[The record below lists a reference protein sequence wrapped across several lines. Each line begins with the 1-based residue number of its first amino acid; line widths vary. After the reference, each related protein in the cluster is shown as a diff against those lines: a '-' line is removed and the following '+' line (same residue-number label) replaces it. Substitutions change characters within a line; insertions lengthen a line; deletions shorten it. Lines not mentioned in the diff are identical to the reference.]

1 MPNSR
6 CSSRSSGC
14 SQPAAM
20 RPSSIAEPS
29 PPPPPPPPLQD
40 DPNDGRG
47 DEIQP
52 CPAGYLISRHP
63 MAHTPPPPPP
73 PVDEEQYQNLPPS
86 QPTYQPIIKPVKER
100 KLPMRSGSAASLF
113 ASQFASLTRRLGAKH
128 KSAKSTTVCNNCFL
142 CLILLSLSSRETGRE
157 KRKEFPSIFPPRSR
171 REFRHF
177 WCYGSVR
184 KGYPSERASG
194 TSHEESVNF
203 KHTRGINMQKKKKC
217 KDMKRESLETS
228 WSSRL

>member
-128 KSAKSTTVCNNCFL
+128 KSAKSTTVYNNCFFVSH
-142 CLILLSLSSRETGRE
+142 SLVSFKLERQVE
-157 KRKEFPSIFPPRSR
+157 KKE
-171 REFRHF
+171 
-177 WCYGSVR
+177 
-184 KGYPSERASG
+184 KN
-194 TSHEESVNF
+194 SHQFSHLGVGENSDTFDVMEV
-203 KHTRGINMQKKKKC
+203 
-217 KDMKRESLETS
+217 
-228 WSSRL
+228 